1 MKAGLNLNQV
11 NVQTLTMTPQLQQ
24 AIRLLQLSTIDLQHE
39 IQENLDK
46 NPFLEMEEN
55 DSGSSNVTSL
65 DEIREKEYRLENGND
80 DITPFNNDTT
90 VSLDNAPYADGGGEN
105 DYTPLKGEDGGDNSI
120 SREDGS
126 TMTDSGG
133 EVDFWQ
139 ESYSAGVSS
148 RRTHNSDGDDLDDY
162 QGATG
167 YGLAEHLSWQLNL
180 TPMSDSDHLIA
191 EAILDGIN
199 ESGYLTESLDDIIS
213 AVMPEFPEVTM
224 ADVERVLNVVQHFDP
239 VGIASRSLQESL
251 LIQLSQFDNDD
262 NVRLARVI
270 VSDYLELLG
279 KKDFRTLAK
288 NLDIKEKNSHLLKDA
303 IDIITRLEPRPG
315 NCIPQEKSEYVIPDV
330 SVHKKDG
337 VWIAELNPNA
347 IPKIK
352 LNETYCQLC
361 SNVRNP
367 QENQYIRNHM
377 QEAHSFIQSVNKR
390 NETLYRVASCIV
402 QHQQDFFEHGE
413 QFMKPLVL
421 NDIAMETGLHESTI
435 SRVTTEKYI
444 HTPRGTF
451 ELKYFFSSH
460 VSSTDSSDEFSSTAI
475 RAKIKKLISEE
486 NQKKPLSDSQLAK
499 ILENEGIQVARRTI
513 AKYRE
518 SLNIPPSSQRKVI

>member
-1 MKAGLNLNQV
+1 M
-11 NVQTLTMTPQLQQ
+11 
-24 AIRLLQLSTIDLQHE
+24 
-39 IQENLDK
+39 
-46 NPFLEMEEN
+46 
-55 DSGSSNVTSL
+55 
-65 DEIREKEYRLENGND
+65 
-80 DITPFNNDTT
+80 
-90 VSLDNAPYADGGGEN
+90 
-105 DYTPLKGEDGGDNSI
+105 
-120 SREDGS
+120 
-126 TMTDSGG
+126 
-133 EVDFWQ
+133 
-139 ESYSAGVSS
+139 
-148 RRTHNSDGDDLDDY
+148 
-162 QGATG
+162 
-167 YGLAEHLSWQLNL
+167 
-180 TPMSDSDHLIA
+180 
-191 EAILDGIN
+191 
-199 ESGYLTESLDDIIS
+199 
-213 AVMPEFPEVTM
+213 
-224 ADVERVLNVVQHFDP
+224 
-239 VGIASRSLQESL
+239 
-251 LIQLSQFDNDD
+251 
-262 NVRLARVI
+262 
-270 VSDYLELLG
+270 
-279 KKDFRTLAK
+279 
-288 NLDIKEKNSHLLKDA
+288 LKDA